1 VLQRRKTFEIMA
13 QLRKTTPAASA
24 ASAARAIFAE
34 RSAPLRAVFGYGKT
48 LRHGTD
54 IEKT

>member
-1 VLQRRKTFEIMA
+1 VLQWRKTFEIMA
-13 QLRKTTPAASA
+13 QLRKTTPAAP
-24 ASAARAIFAE
+24 AARAIFAE